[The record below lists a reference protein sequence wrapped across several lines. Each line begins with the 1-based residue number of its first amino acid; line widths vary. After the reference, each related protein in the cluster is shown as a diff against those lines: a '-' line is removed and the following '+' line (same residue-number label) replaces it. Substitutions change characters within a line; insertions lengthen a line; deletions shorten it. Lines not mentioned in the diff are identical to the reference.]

1 MPFQINVDSV
11 FSFLVPCMSDRTQ
24 DQMLVNVCGNMQDV
38 KHLQNLLII
47 FVMSEKLDIACREF
61 PLKRN
66 KIWRTSQV
74 KSFNICLPMRW
85 MVLRDAKINSN

>member
-1 MPFQINVDSV
+1 MINAFQMNIDSV
-11 FSFLVPCMSDRTQ
+11 FSFLFPCMSDRTQ
-24 DQMLVNVCGNMQDV
+24 DQMLVNVCGNMQDA

-66 KIWRTSQV
+66 KIWRISQV
-74 KSFNICLPMRW
+74 KSFNICLPVHW
-85 MVLRDAKINSN
+85 MVL